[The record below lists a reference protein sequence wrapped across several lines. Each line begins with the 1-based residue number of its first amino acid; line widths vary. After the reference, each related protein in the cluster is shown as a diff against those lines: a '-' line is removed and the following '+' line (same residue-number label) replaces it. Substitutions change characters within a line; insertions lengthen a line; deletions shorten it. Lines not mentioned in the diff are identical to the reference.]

1 MFSAGIARRVDMLGR
16 VVIPKE
22 LRDKYGM
29 KSGTPVE
36 MNVDGD
42 SIVLSVYKPECFFC
56 KSKDNVI
63 EYKNTHI
70 CSDCINTLKNL

>member
-29 KSGTPVE
+29 TSGTPVE
-36 MNVDGD
+36 MSVDGD
-42 SIVLSVYKPECFFC
+42 SIVFSVYKPECIFC
-56 KSKDNVI
+56 NSKDNVI
-63 EYKNTHI
+63 EYKKIHI
-70 CSDCINTLKNL
+70 CSDCINELKEL

>member
-29 KSGTPVE
+29 TSGTPVE

-42 SIVLSVYKPECFFC
+42 SIVLGVYKPECIFC
-56 KSKDNVI
+56 KSKDNVV
-63 EYKNTHI
+63 EYKKTHI
-70 CSDCINTLKNL
+70 CSDCISALKKL